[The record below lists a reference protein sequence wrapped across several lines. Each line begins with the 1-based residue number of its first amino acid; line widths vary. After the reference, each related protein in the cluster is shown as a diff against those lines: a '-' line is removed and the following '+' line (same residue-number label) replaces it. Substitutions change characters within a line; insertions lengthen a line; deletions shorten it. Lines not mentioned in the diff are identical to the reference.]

1 MPDNDEEVLEP
12 SEQQLSPDVQAKL
25 RIARKAEREAA
36 AAKAELADFKK
47 QTAIAQSGL
56 PDHPARELVFK
67 DYDGPLEPEA
77 IRTYGEKMGI
87 TSVPATSTGGLTPE
101 EQEAQRRILNASGGA
116 SVGSSDIDL
125 AVALRNAKSQDEVM
139 AIVGEVAGQPGFKNR
154 DGLIG
159 VMPEFG

>member
-36 AAKAELADFKK
+36 AAKAELAEFKK
-47 QTAIAQSGL
+47 QTAITQAGV

-67 DYDGPLEPEA
+67 DYDGPLEAEA
-77 IRTYGEKMGI
+77 IRAHAEKMGI
-87 TSVPATSTGGLTPE
+87 ASVPANQSQGLTAE
-101 EQEAQRRILNASGGA
+101 EIDSQRRILSASGGTPP
-116 SVGSSDIDL
+116 GSGDIDA
-125 AVALRNAKSQDEVM
+125 AVAMRNAKSEDEVM
-139 AIVGEVAGQPGFKNR
+139 AIVREVAGQAGFTTR